1 MKPVLLNNDTN
12 IAIPDI
18 AQFDQWVEQVIDYHG
33 KFFQISIQIVD
44 KEDSQQLNNTYR
56 AQDKP
61 TNVLSFALDLPAV
74 VKEDLIGDLAIC
86 AEIVTQEAQQQQKPL
101 NHHWAHLTIHGV
113 LHLLGYD
120 HIDDSEAEEMESL
133 EIKLLAKLDIANPY
147 EV

>member
-12 IAIPDI
+12 ITIPDI
-18 AQFDQWVEQVIDYHG
+18 TLFNQWVEHVIAYHDKNFQV
-33 KFFQISIQIVD
+33 SIQVVD
-44 KEDSQQLNNTYR
+44 KKTSQQLNNTYR

-74 VKEDLIGDLAIC
+74 VEEDLIGDLAIC
-86 AEIVTQEAQQQQKPL
+86 VELVMEEALQQKKLL
-101 NHHWAHLTIHGV
+101 NNHWAHLTIHGV

-120 HIDDSEAEEMESL
+120 HINDEEAEEMESL

-147 EV
+147 D

>member
-12 IAIPDI
+12 ITIPDI
-18 AQFDQWVEQVIDYHG
+18 TLFNQWVEHVIAYHDKNFQV
-33 KFFQISIQIVD
+33 SIQVVD
-44 KEDSQQLNNTYR
+44 KKASQQLNNTYR

-74 VKEDLIGDLAIC
+74 VEEDLIGDLAIC
-86 AEIVTQEAQQQQKPL
+86 VELVIEEALQQKKLL
-101 NHHWAHLTIHGV
+101 NNHWAHLTIHGV

-120 HIDDSEAEEMESL
+120 HINDEEAEEMESL

-147 EV
+147 D